1 MQASKTI
8 AGWKV
13 ENISSVS
20 RRAIITRI
28 RSVEEEYYNACTDAN
43 VICKKLYEI
52 GSFFTVVQY

>member
-28 RSVEEEYYNACTDAN
+28 RSVEEEYYCSLPEH
-43 VICKKLYEI
+43 CP
-52 GSFFTVVQY
+52 